1 MPLICI
7 GPVCI
12 PISALLPVLAYLA
25 RPVWKR
31 LPEPTQQ
38 LLIGYWQAFSE
49 WMQANLWDRVGW
61 KAKPAPAA
69 KGATAEMAAG
79 AGDLASI
86 ADELRSRTGS
96 VAGLHSLDD
105 WAAAKLVSA
114 SMPVIVD
121 FTAAWCGPCQK
132 IKPFFAE
139 LAAAHEEALFVTV
152 DVDELEQVSEEAQV
166 RAMPTFQVRVAPQ
179 GRLRRLPQFLSL
191 PPAAARSR
199 FHRGTAILK
208 ECSGPPE
215 HHPLDSGVELVL
227 TGSAYCAAPLRIGRE
242 RLRRSRSD
250 GSPLPPPRA
259 GVQGWCAGGDGHG
272 CADGGHQSN
281 GGQGSASLDRLDPQ
295 VLYTF
300 GHNGGPHASFAASP
314 HR

>member
-179 GRLRRLPQFLSL
+179 GRPRRLPQFLSL
-191 PPAAARSR
+191 PPRCCSLTLPSRNRHSKRVLWLPRTSSFGFWRGARVDR
-199 FHRGTAILK
+199 QRLLRCPVAYRKGALAPVTFRRLPTASATRR
-208 ECSGPPE
+208 C
-215 HHPLDSGVELVL
+215 
-227 TGSAYCAAPLRIGRE
+227 TGMVCWW
-242 RLRRSRSD
+242 RRSRV
-250 GSPLPPPRA
+250 R
-259 GVQGWCAGGDGHG
+259 GWRPSK
-272 CADGGHQSN
+272 QWWT
-281 GGQGSASLDRLDPQ
+281 R
-295 VLYTF
+295 
-300 GHNGGPHASFAASP
+300 
-314 HR
+314 